1 MIPSG
6 NTSFRYFSFMMVSH
20 CGNLNIY
27 GDEYDMVSPVAN
39 EFMGLLSVK
48 VKQKWI
54 EALKS
59 DRYQQG
65 EG

>member
-1 MIPSG
+1 
-6 NTSFRYFSFMMVSH
+6 MMVSH

-27 GDEYDMVSPVAN
+27 GDEYNMVSPVVN